1 MSTTAP
7 GRDEQRLAEMGYSQ
21 DLTRAWS
28 GFSNFAISFTIIS
41 ILAGCFTTYGQA
53 WNNGGPIAISIGW
66 PLISCMIL
74 LVAFCMSE
82 LVSAYPTAGGIYW
95 WASELG
101 GAAWGWFTGW
111 FNLVGLVAVVAS
123 VDYGCATFISALMN
137 LWSVDLGVVNFADGA
152 SLGDIFIVF
161 AAVLALHALINIYS
175 SHLVAMFNNI
185 SVWWHVAGVAV
196 ILGILIFAPD
206 DHQSFSFVFGETIN
220 NSGFSQ
226 GMFWFYVLP
235 LGFLLTQYTITGFD
249 ASAHISEETH
259 GAEDAA
265 PKGVWRSVFY
275 SALIGWVLLLA
286 ITFAATDVDAIND
299 GGGGSL
305 AVLDSALSATMA
317 ELVVLISC
325 IGQLF
330 CGMACVTSASRMT
343 YAFSR
348 DRAIPGWRIW
358 TRLNANRTPVG
369 AVLFVVACALIIT
382 LPALWNVEEGIP
394 VAFFAV
400 VSVCVIGLYIA
411 YAIPIFLRW
420 RIGDAFKPGP
430 WTNGPQVP
438 LDEPRRDDLGR
449 DHHRDLLPAVHSR
462 GRAVERRVLLELG
475 QLRPAH
481 RRRAHPRG
489 RHLVA
494 RERAALVH
502 RPRPEHRV
510 RRRGPRR
517 GEGRAG
523 GARGTDAGGVAA
535 AGSGPPPRRAG
546 RVILDPCPPHR
557 SSASAPR
564 SSARAGASGT
574 SRRCCSRAATSTRCS
589 ARAASR

>member
-1 MSTTAP
+1 MSKTVAGPTAE
-7 GRDEQRLAEMGYSQ
+7 GVDRDAARLAELGYEQS
-21 DLTRAWS
+21 LNRAWS

-66 PLISCMIL
+66 PLISIAIL
-74 LVAFCMSE
+74 IVAFCMSE

-101 GAAWGWFTGW
+101 GPAWGWFTGW

-123 VDYGCATFISALMN
+123 VDYGCATFISTLLN
-137 LWSVDLGVVNFADGA
+137 LWSVDIGVVNFADGA
-152 SLGDIFIVF
+152 SLGDIFVVF
-161 AAVLALHALINIYS
+161 AAVLVLHAFINIYS
-175 SHLVAMFNNI
+175 SHMVAMFNNV

-196 ILGILIFAPD
+196 ILGILIFGPSH
-206 DHQSFSFVFGETIN
+206 HQSFSFVFGHTIN
-220 NSGFSQ
+220 NSGFGD

-259 GAEDAA
+259 GAAESA

-286 ITFAATDVDAIND
+286 LTFAATDSKAIAD
-299 GGGGSL
+299 GGGGALSIIE
-305 AVLDSALSATMA
+305 SALSSTAG
-317 ELVVLISC
+317 EIVIFISC

-358 TRLNANRTPVG
+358 TRLDSKRVPVG
-369 AVLFVVACALIIT
+369 AVLFVCVAALLIT
-382 LPALWNVEEGIP
+382 LPALKSNSAGIP

-411 YAIPIFLRW
+411 YVIPIYLRL
-420 RIGDAFKPGP
+420 RMGDRFQPGP
-430 WTNGPQVP
+430 WTNGNKYKWMNSFAVIWVGIITVIFCLPFTPAAVP
-438 LDEPRRDDLGR
+438 WNKDFDWN
-449 DHHRDLLPAVHSR
+449 AVNYAPLTVGGLILAVGIWWLVSARHSFTGPVR
-462 GRAVERRVLLELG
+462 TVKFAGEG
-475 QLRPAH
+475 
-481 RRRAHPRG
+481 
-489 RHLVA
+489 LVA
-494 RERAALVH
+494 EEAE
-502 RPRPEHRV
+502 P
-510 RRRGPRR
+510 
-517 GEGRAG
+517 
-523 GARGTDAGGVAA
+523 
-535 AGSGPPPRRAG
+535 
-546 RVILDPCPPHR
+546 
-557 SSASAPR
+557 AS
-564 SSARAGASGT
+564 
-574 SRRCCSRAATSTRCS
+574 
-589 ARAASR
+589 